1 MAADRIDTTLVAP
14 IVPRT
19 VVTPVRERQAQAS
32 GDEISISRE
41 ARALQALDTAS
52 NAEVTSET
60 RTRPELQSYLEAQ
73 RSFDEPAGNGRII
86 EGQYQQKALEDP
98 AGRSADRQAVQA
110 QKTNPQNQSAL
121 QAYQDAAESGGQ
133 PASGR
138 LDLLA

>member
-98 AGRSADRQAVQA
+98 AGRGTDSQAVQS
-110 QKTNPQNQSAL
+110 QL
-121 QAYQDAAESGGQ
+121 QAYQDAAESGLQ
-133 PASGR
+133 QDSGR

>member
-32 GDEISISRE
+32 GDEVSISRE
-41 ARALQALDTAS
+41 ARALQALDTTS
-52 NAEVTSET
+52 NAEVTNDT
-60 RTRPELQSYLEAQ
+60 RTRPELQRYLEAQ
-73 RSFDEPAGNGRII
+73 RSSNESTANGRVI

-98 AGRSADRQAVQA
+98 AGRSADRQAVQT

-121 QAYQDAAESGGQ
+121 QAYQDVEGTGAQQS
-133 PASGR
+133 SGR